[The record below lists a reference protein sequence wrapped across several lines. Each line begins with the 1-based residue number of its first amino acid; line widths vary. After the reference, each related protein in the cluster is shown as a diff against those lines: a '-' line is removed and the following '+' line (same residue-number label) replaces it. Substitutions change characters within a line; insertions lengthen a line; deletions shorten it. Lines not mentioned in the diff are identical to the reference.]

1 MNKRQEKILEC
12 IVEEYTATAIPIG
25 SKVLSEKYGI
35 DASSATIRNEMVEL
49 EAMGYLYQPHIS
61 AGRIP
66 TDKGYRYFV
75 EELMKDKELSKREQL
90 KLQEELLKLKAKN
103 MRLSRTS
110 AKLLSG
116 LTGNLA
122 ISGILDKDEFDD
134 FGMRDLLSEPEFQK
148 LDEICRLTETM
159 DYIDEMFDKIVKEIK
174 EGETKIFIG
183 AENPVSKISS
193 CSMIVSPYKLKNG
206 QRGVLALIGPKRMQY
221 AKNKSLIEYIKKMV
235 GGTNGIVIVAAGSI
249 NILLF

>member
-1 MNKRQEKILEC
+1 MNSRQEKILEC
-12 IVEEYTATAIPIG
+12 IVEEYTSTAVPIG
-25 SKVLSEKYGI
+25 SKILVDKYRI
-35 DASSATIRNEMVEL
+35 EASGATIRSEMAEL
-49 EAMGYLYQPHIS
+49 EELGYLYQPHIS

-90 KLQEELLKLKAKN
+90 KLQEELLKLRAKN

-116 LTGNLA
+116 ITGNLA
-122 ISGILDKDEFDD
+122 ISGLLDKDEFDD
-134 FGMRDLLSEPEFQK
+134 FGMKDLLSEPEFQK

-206 QRGVLALIGPKRMQY
+206 QRGVLALIGPKRMKY
-221 AKNKSLIEYIKKMV
+221 AKNKSLIEYIKKML
-235 GGTNGIVIVAAGSI
+235 GGASTVVLVVNYLI
-249 NILLF
+249 

>member
-1 MNKRQEKILEC
+1 MNQRQEKILEC
-12 IVEEYTATAIPIG
+12 VIEEYTSTALPIG
-25 SKVLSEKYGI
+25 SKILVEKYKI
-35 DASSATIRNEMVEL
+35 KASPATIRNEMAEL
-49 EAMGYLYQPHIS
+49 EEEGYLYQPHIS

-75 EELMKDKELSKREQL
+75 EELMKDRELTKREQI
-90 KLQEELLKLKAKN
+90 KLQEELLKLKAQN

-116 LTGNLA
+116 ITGNLA

-148 LDEICRLTETM
+148 LDDVCRLAETM
-159 DYIDEMFDKIVKEIK
+159 DYIDEMFDKIVLEMK

-183 AENPVSKISS
+183 AENPIGKISN
-193 CSMIVSPYKLKNG
+193 CSMIVSPYKLSNG
-206 QRGVLALIGPKRMQY
+206 QRGVLALIGPKRMKY
-221 AKNKSLIEYIKKMV
+221 AKNKSLIEYIKKIL
-235 GGTNGIVIVAAGSI
+235 GATNVIVIVGGATFLI
-249 NILLF
+249 V

>member
-1 MNKRQEKILEC
+1 MNQRQEKILEC
-12 IVEEYTATAIPIG
+12 VIEEYTSTALPIG
-25 SKVLSEKYGI
+25 SKILVEKYKI
-35 DASSATIRNEMVEL
+35 KASPATIRNEMAEL
-49 EAMGYLYQPHIS
+49 EEEGYLYQPHIS

-75 EELMKDKELSKREQL
+75 EELMKDRELSKREQI
-90 KLQEELLKLKAKN
+90 KLQEELLKLRAQN

-116 LTGNLA
+116 ITGNLA

-148 LDEICRLTETM
+148 LDDVCRLAETM
-159 DYIDEMFDKIVKEIK
+159 DYIDEMFDKIVQEMK

-183 AENPVSKISS
+183 AENPIGKISN
-193 CSMIVSPYKLKNG
+193 CSMIVSPYKLSNG
-206 QRGVLALIGPKRMQY
+206 QRGVLALIGPKRMKY
-221 AKNKSLIEYIKKMV
+221 AKNKSLIEYIKKIL
-235 GGTNGIVIVAAGSI
+235 GATNVIVIVGGATF
-249 NILLF
+249 LMV

>member
-1 MNKRQEKILEC
+1 MNQRQEKILEC
-12 IVEEYTATAIPIG
+12 VIEEYTSTALPIG
-25 SKVLSEKYGI
+25 SKILVEKYKI
-35 DASSATIRNEMVEL
+35 KASPATIRNEMAEL
-49 EAMGYLYQPHIS
+49 EEEGYLYQPHIS

-75 EELMKDKELSKREQL
+75 EELMKDRELSKREQI
-90 KLQEELLKLKAKN
+90 KLQEELLKLKAQN

-116 LTGNLA
+116 ITGNLA

-148 LDEICRLTETM
+148 LDDVCRLAETM
-159 DYIDEMFDKIVKEIK
+159 DYIDEMFNKIVQEMK

-183 AENPVSKISS
+183 AENPIGKISN
-193 CSMIVSPYKLKNG
+193 CSMIVSPYKLSNG
-206 QRGVLALIGPKRMQY
+206 QRGVLALIGPKRMKY
-221 AKNKSLIEYIKKMV
+221 AKNKSLIEYIKKIL
-235 GGTNGIVIVAAGSI
+235 GATNVIVIVSGATFLI
-249 NILLF
+249 V

>member
-1 MNKRQEKILEC
+1 MNQRQEKILEC
-12 IVEEYTATAIPIG
+12 VIEEYTSTALPIG
-25 SKVLSEKYGI
+25 SKILVEKYKI
-35 DASSATIRNEMVEL
+35 KASPATIRNEMAEL
-49 EAMGYLYQPHIS
+49 EEEGYLYQPHIS

-75 EELMKDKELSKREQL
+75 EELMKDRELSKREQI
-90 KLQEELLKLKAKN
+90 KLQEELLKLKAQN

-116 LTGNLA
+116 ITGNLA

-148 LDEICRLTETM
+148 LDDVCRLAETM
-159 DYIDEMFDKIVKEIK
+159 DYIDEMFDKIVQEMK

-183 AENPVSKISS
+183 AENPIGKISN
-193 CSMIVSPYKLKNG
+193 CSMIVSPYKLSNG
-206 QRGVLALIGPKRMQY
+206 QRGVLALIGPKRMKY
-221 AKNKSLIEYIKKMV
+221 AKNKSLIEYIKKILGAANV
-235 GGTNGIVIVAAGSI
+235 IVIMGGATVLI
-249 NILLF
+249 V

>member
-1 MNKRQEKILEC
+1 MNQRQEKILEC
-12 IVEEYTATAIPIG
+12 IVEEYTSTAVPIG
-25 SKVLSEKYGI
+25 SKILVEKYKI
-35 DASSATIRNEMVEL
+35 KASPATIRSEMAEL
-49 EAMGYLYQPHIS
+49 EDEGYLYQPHIS

-75 EELMKDKELSKREQL
+75 EELMRDRELSKREQI
-90 KLQEELLKLKAKN
+90 KLQEELLKLKAQN

-116 LTGNLA
+116 ITGNLA

-148 LDEICRLTETM
+148 LDDVCRLAETM
-159 DYIDEMFDKIVKEIK
+159 DYIDEMFDKIVKEMK

-183 AENPVSKISS
+183 AENPIGKISN
-193 CSMIVSPYKLKNG
+193 CSMIVSPYKLSNG
-206 QRGVLALIGPKRMQY
+206 QRGVLALIGPKRMKY
-221 AKNKSLIEYIKKMV
+221 AKNKSLIEYIKKMLGASGV
-235 GGTNGIVIVAAGSI
+235 VIIVIGSFGI
-249 NILLF
+249 ILS

>member
-12 IVEEYTATAIPIG
+12 IVEEYTSTAVPIG
-25 SKVLSEKYGI
+25 SKVLVDKYGI
-35 DASSATIRNEMVEL
+35 DASSATIRSEMSDL
-49 EAMGYLYQPHIS
+49 EEQGYLYQPHIS

-75 EELMKDKELSKREQL
+75 EELMRDKELTKKEQST
-90 KLQEELLKLKAKN
+90 LQTELLKLKAQN

-116 LTGNLA
+116 ITGNLA
-122 ISGILDKDEFDD
+122 IGGIFDKDEFDD
-134 FGMRDLLSEPEFQK
+134 FGMGDLLGEPEFQK
-148 LDEICRLTETM
+148 LDEVCRLAETM

-183 AENPVSKISS
+183 AENPVNNISS

-206 QRGVLALIGPKRMQY
+206 QRGVLALIGPKRMKY
-221 AKNKSLIEYIKKMV
+221 AKNKSLIEYIKKMI
-235 GGTNGIVIVAAGSI
+235 GGASVV
-249 NILLF
+249 LLVVSSLT

>member
-1 MNKRQEKILEC
+1 MNQRQEKILEC
-12 IVEEYTATAIPIG
+12 VIEEYTSTALPIG
-25 SKVLSEKYGI
+25 SKILVEKYKI
-35 DASSATIRNEMVEL
+35 KASPATIRNEMAEL
-49 EAMGYLYQPHIS
+49 EEEGYLYQPHIS

-75 EELMKDKELSKREQL
+75 EELMKDRELTKREQI

-116 LTGNLA
+116 ITGNLA

-148 LDEICRLTETM
+148 LDDVCRLAETM
-159 DYIDEMFDKIVKEIK
+159 DYIDEMFDKIVQEMK

-183 AENPVSKISS
+183 AENPIGKISN
-193 CSMIVSPYKLKNG
+193 CSMIVSPYKLSNG
-206 QRGVLALIGPKRMQY
+206 QRGVLALIGPKRMKY
-221 AKNKSLIEYIKKMV
+221 AKNKSLIEYIKKIL
-235 GGTNGIVIVAAGSI
+235 GATNVIVIVGGATF
-249 NILLF
+249 LMV